1 VNRRLRLGFLPI
13 FFICLGTAFAAAVF
27 VRIRNYSVED
37 ARAGGGTSR
46 TASAAGDATSSHAAG
61 SNGTVAELDPSALGT
76 LPPPELESTPEAMV
90 AARALREQRYQQ
102 LLNASAQPPAKPGSG
117 GAAFRTGRE
126 GSVSGTPEDENLPT
140 QKSASKESPVTRL
153 LRPIT
158 NMLSGS
164 SASSSSSTSQSKT
177 TTTDASRDE
186 PKPKTKDPQKE
197 KDPSSDTT
205 PPQVLG
211 IQFTPPEVRDGGET
225 LLAVMAQDDLSGVR
239 TISGS
244 IVSPSGGLQ
253 GFALQREGDTQRYV
267 SRVLIPKDS
276 PEGIWRIN
284 YLNLADNASNTL
296 ALTYHG
302 GGAPVLANA
311 MFRVVSSQPDA
322 TGPTLRQVWLDKPA
336 MRAGEKNTVFVT
348 AQDDKSGVNMVSG
361 VFQSPSHFARIGFG
375 CRLTTGD
382 GLSGTWQCE
391 VSTPGCVDCGDWQL
405 EQIQMQD
412 KANNMTTVR
421 VDNPVV
427 SGVRLSIGGDSC
439 DAQPPALQTA
449 VLDRDNVSNAE
460 VSTITMTVTVADDA
474 CGVASVSGQAAGPP
488 TEGGQPPRIYFSFS
502 PASDPTT
509 WVAKITVPKLAAKG
523 QWNVAWMQILDKGNN
538 LKTYS
543 HADQQLAGAVFTVR

>member
-1 VNRRLRLGFLPI
+1 MNRRLRLGFLPI

-27 VRIRNYSVED
+27 VRIHNYSLDD
-37 ARAGGGTSR
+37 ARLNDGTSR
-46 TASAAGDATSSHAAG
+46 AASSSPDGMSSQTHADP
-61 SNGTVAELDPSALGT
+61 GTISELDPTALGT
-76 LPPPELESTPEAMV
+76 LAPPELESTPEAMV

-102 LLNASAQPPAKPGSG
+102 LLNASAQPGAKQGSG
-117 GAAFRTGRE
+117 TAAFRPGRE
-126 GSVSGTPEDENLPT
+126 DSGGGPSEDENLPAEKT
-140 QKSASKESPVTRL
+140 AAKESPVSRL

-164 SASSSSSTSQSKT
+164 SSSSSSSSPSKT
-177 TTTDASRDE
+177 TTSASHDDTKPTQD
-186 PKPKTKDPQKE
+186 PKKE

-205 PPQVLG
+205 PPQVLA
-211 IQFTPPEVRDGGET
+211 IQFTPPQVRDGEET
-225 LLAVMAQDDLSGVR
+225 LLTVSAMDDLSGVR

-244 IVSPSGGLQ
+244 IISPSGGLQ
-253 GFALQREGDTQRYV
+253 GFALQREGDTQRYI
-267 SRVLIPKDS
+267 SRVVIPKDS
-276 PEGIWRIN
+276 PEGIWRVN

-302 GGAPVLANA
+302 GGAPALAA
-311 MFRVVSSQPDA
+311 AQFKVVSSQPDA
-322 TGPTLRQVWLDKPA
+322 TGPTLRTIWLDKPA
-336 MRAGEKNTVFVT
+336 MRAGEKNTISVQ

-375 CRLTTGD
+375 CRLTGGD
-382 GLSGTWQCE
+382 MLSGTWQCE
-391 VSTPGCVDCGDWQL
+391 VTTPACVDCGDWQL
-405 EQIQMQD
+405 EQVQMQD

-421 VDNPVV
+421 IDNPAVA
-427 SGVRLSIGGDSC
+427 GVRLSIGGDSC
-439 DAQPPALQTA
+439 DNQPPALQTA
-449 VLDRDNVSNAE
+449 VLDRDTVSNVD

-502 PASDPTT
+502 PAGDPTT

-543 HADQQLAGAVFTVR
+543 HADQQLAGAVFQVR